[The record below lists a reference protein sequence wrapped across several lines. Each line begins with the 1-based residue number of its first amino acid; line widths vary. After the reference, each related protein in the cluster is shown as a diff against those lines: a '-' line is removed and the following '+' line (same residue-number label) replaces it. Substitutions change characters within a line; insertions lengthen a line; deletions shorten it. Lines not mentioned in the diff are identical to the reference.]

1 MGLSPQVQGV
11 ACSALR
17 AESQRTFCSAH
28 ASALGATSR
37 HAQCLC
43 LQEAQRS
50 GRAGDTLQ
58 QWITVSQQCQQRD
71 QEAGSPAVPAAQ
83 KQSNGS
89 SGNGAKRYSDAEQP
103 AQLGLQ
109 SHKGI

>member
-1 MGLSPQVQGV
+1 MLGARPRH
-11 ACSALR
+11 SALIM
-17 AESQRTFCSAH
+17 
-28 ASALGATSR
+28 
-37 HAQCLC
+37 C

-58 QWITVSQQCQQRD
+58 QWITVSQKCQKRD

-89 SGNGAKRYSDAEQP
+89 SGNGASESSDAPQL

>member
-1 MGLSPQVQGV
+1 MVLPAQLTGLSFRDSI
-11 ACSALR
+11 CSAYASVLGPRLR
-17 AESQRTFCSAH
+17 PHALLQR
-28 ASALGATSR
+28 
-37 HAQCLC
+37 

-89 SGNGAKRYSDAEQP
+89 AGNGASRSSDAPQL